1 MVTKE
6 QILEALKEVSDP
18 EIGMDVVNLGLI
30 YDIQINGGDR
40 VYIKMTM
47 TAPTC
52 PVTPW
57 ILAEAQKVIEN
68 LEGVEAADIE
78 LVWDPPWNPSM
89 MSPRGK
95 GRAEP
100 LNGGHPCF
108 PFICV
113 VTADAGFPA

>member
-6 QILEALKEVSDP
+6 EILNELKAVSDP
-18 EIGMDVVNLGLI
+18 EIGMDIVNLGLV
-30 YDIQINGGDR
+30 YDIQINGDR

-57 ILAEAQKVIEN
+57 ILAEAQKVVEN
-68 LEGVEAADIE
+68 IDGVEAADIE

-89 MSPRGK
+89 MTDEAR
-95 GRAEP
+95 EQ
-100 LNGGHPCF
+100 LNM
-108 PFICV
+108 
-113 VTADAGFPA
+113 

>member
-6 QILEALKEVSDP
+6 EILEVLKGVSDP
-18 EIGMDVVNLGLI
+18 EIGMDVVNLGLV
-30 YDIQINGGDR
+30 YDIKIDGNR

-57 ILAEAQKVIEN
+57 ILTQAQKEVEN
-68 LEGVEAADIE
+68 LPGVEAADIE

-89 MSPRGK
+89 MSDEAK
-95 GRAEP
+95 EQ
-100 LNGGHPCF
+100 LNMF
-108 PFICV
+108 
-113 VTADAGFPA
+113 

>member
-6 QILEALKEVSDP
+6 EILEQLKEVSDP
-18 EIGMDVVNLGLI
+18 EIGMDIVNLGLV
-30 YDIQINGGDR
+30 YDIDINEDR

-57 ILAEAQKVIEN
+57 ILSEAQRVVEN
-68 LEGVEAADIE
+68 LENVEAADVE

-89 MSPRGK
+89 MTDEAK
-95 GRAEP
+95 EA
-100 LNGGHPCF
+100 LNMG
-108 PFICV
+108 
-113 VTADAGFPA
+113 

>member
-6 QILEALKEVSDP
+6 EILEQLKAVSDP

-30 YDIQINGGDR
+30 YEVEINGDR

-57 ILAEAQKVIEN
+57 ILSEAQRIVEN
-68 LEGVEAADIE
+68 MEGVEAADIE
-78 LVWDPPWNPSM
+78 LVWEPPWNPSM
-89 MSPRGK
+89 MTDYAK
-95 GRAEP
+95 EQ
-100 LNGGHPCF
+100 LNML
-108 PFICV
+108 
-113 VTADAGFPA
+113 

>member
-6 QILEALKEVSDP
+6 EILEELKIVEDP

-30 YDIQINGGDR
+30 YDVQIDGDK

-57 ILAEAQKVIEN
+57 ILSEVQKIVEN
-68 LEGVEAADIE
+68 MPGVEMADVE
-78 LVWDPPWNPSM
+78 LVWEPPWKPDM
-89 MSPRGK
+89 MSDEARE
-95 GRAEP
+95 A
-100 LNGGHPCF
+100 LNM
-108 PFICV
+108 
-113 VTADAGFPA
+113 

>member
-6 QILEALKEVSDP
+6 EILEQLKQVLDP
-18 EIGMDVVNLGLI
+18 EIGMDVVNLGLV
-30 YDIQINGGDR
+30 YDVEITGDR

-57 ILAEAQKVIEN
+57 ILSEAQRIVEN

-89 MSPRGK
+89 MTDEAK
-95 GRAEP
+95 EA
-100 LNGGHPCF
+100 LNM
-108 PFICV
+108 
-113 VTADAGFPA
+113 T

>member
-6 QILEALKEVSDP
+6 EILEELKIVEDP

-30 YDIQINGGDR
+30 YDVQIDGDK

-57 ILAEAQKVIEN
+57 ILSEVQKIVEN
-68 LEGVEAADIE
+68 MAGVEMADVE
-78 LVWDPPWNPSM
+78 LVWEPPWKPDR
-89 MSPRGK
+89 MSDVARE
-95 GRAEP
+95 A
-100 LNGGHPCF
+100 LNM
-108 PFICV
+108 
-113 VTADAGFPA
+113 